1 MCLLSIVWLETLSQ
15 LGRVFSHGIWHMK
28 ITDVKTK
35 TIVVVDDDNDD
46 TDLIQTAVGEIDPQV
61 ECKIFNS
68 AENAIAYFK
77 DSSHDLPDFVILDLN
92 MPKMSGRECLLQIR
106 QIEGYSTVPVIINST
121 TIFPKDKSELKA
133 LGASF
138 IFTKT
143 NRFEKLVE
151 ILQYIMQ
158 KDWVSMH

>member
-1 MCLLSIVWLETLSQ
+1 MADL
-15 LGRVFSHGIWHMK
+15 
-28 ITDVKTK
+28 KTR

-68 AENAIAYFK
+68 AEKAIIYFS
-77 DSSHDLPDFVILDLN
+77 DPGHNLPDFVILDLN
-92 MPKMSGRECLLQIR
+92 MPKISGRECLLKIR
-106 QIEGYSTVPVIINST
+106 QLSDYSSVPVIINST

-151 ILQYIMQ
+151 ILQYIMG